1 MFLVKNECTE
11 YSLGESAAFKSNEN
25 ANAPEG
31 YRWVCCARKKDI
43 QWDVMRKWLN
53 NRATDRYTRLRAMYK
68 DGVLDDDIHGTI
80 TEKGITDWGEL
91 VYTPDMTLE
100 EYLNQY
106 GIPDEWKY
114 PIGVYAIFHSE
125 EYMDKHSVTR
135 DNETGKYSPIDWRK
149 AIDQFIDEADDD
161 DVFVGIDYHI

>member
-1 MFLVKNECTE
+1 
-11 YSLGESAAFKSNEN
+11 
-25 ANAPEG
+25 
-31 YRWVCCARKKDI
+31 
-43 QWDVMRKWLN
+43 MREWLN
-53 NRATDRYTRLRAMYK
+53 NRATDRYNKLKVMFETGVK
-68 DGVLDDDIHGTI
+68 DASIHGTI

-91 VYTPDMTLE
+91 VYTPGMTLE

-114 PIGVYAIFHSE
+114 PISVYAIFHSE

>member
-1 MFLVKNECTE
+1 M
-11 YSLGESAAFKSNEN
+11 ES
-25 ANAPEG
+25 
-31 YRWVCCARKKDI
+31 
-43 QWDVMRKWLN
+43 
-53 NRATDRYTRLRAMYK
+53 
-68 DGVLDDDIHGTI
+68 IHGTV

-125 EYMDKHSVTR
+125 EYMDKHSVTC
-135 DNETGKYSPIDWRK
+135 DNETRKYSPIDWRRT
-149 AIDQFIDEADDD
+149 IDEFIDESDDE

>member
-1 MFLVKNECTE
+1 
-11 YSLGESAAFKSNEN
+11 
-25 ANAPEG
+25 
-31 YRWVCCARKKDI
+31 
-43 QWDVMRKWLN
+43 
-53 NRATDRYTRLRAMYK
+53 MYK
-68 DGVLDDDIHGTI
+68 DGILDDDIHGTI

-91 VYTPDMTLE
+91 VYTPGMTLE

-114 PIGVYAIFHSE
+114 PISVYSIFHSE

-135 DNETGKYSPIDWRK
+135 DNETGKYSPIDWRRT
-149 AIDQFIDEADDD
+149 IDEFIDESDDD

>member
-1 MFLVKNECTE
+1 MGLTVC
-11 YSLGESAAFKSNEN
+11 GN
-25 ANAPEG
+25 ARN
-31 YRWVCCARKKDI
+31 DN
-43 QWDVMRKWLN
+43 DN
-53 NRATDRYTRLRAMYK
+53 NN
-68 DGVLDDDIHGTI
+68 
-80 TEKGITDWGEL
+80 EKGKKMTTIEL
-91 VYTPDMTLE
+91 TKADFLKKVADFET
-100 EYLNQY
+100 N
-106 GIPDEWKY
+106 PDEWKY